1 MTGQKQ
7 RKSGS
12 QPRARRPDFPLGNY
26 AMAQKTAQADEA
38 ATITVVLPS
47 LPTVLTMIR
56 PITLMAPYPGAYKM
70 CSVDTIGFPE
80 ESSSRLGG
88 PLF

>member
-38 ATITVVLPS
+38 ATNYCRATITPHS
-47 LPTVLTMIR
+47 PDYDSPDNTH
-56 PITLMAPYPGAYKM
+56 
-70 CSVDTIGFPE
+70 
-80 ESSSRLGG
+80 G
-88 PLF
+88 PLSGCL